1 MTALLTAS
9 GAPDGDKTASPWVEE
24 KRTDIPIRD
33 VFRNRPFLDN
43 PPFSMPCGRE
53 RIDALANH
61 ASTARMEVRC

>member
-1 MTALLTAS
+1 MTAPLTAS
-9 GAPDGDKTASPWVEE
+9 GAPDGDGTAGPWAEE
-24 KRTDIPIRD
+24 GTGIPIRD

-61 ASTARMEVRC
+61 AGTARMEV